1 MKIRMFL
8 DSIICAIDED
18 DAPKWKKIISCLI
31 WLFILGSLVVM
42 CLWCAY
48 VFAPISQ

>member
-1 MKIRMFL
+1 MNIRMFL

-18 DAPKWKKIISCLI
+18 DAPKWKKVVSCLI
-31 WLFILGSLVVM
+31 WLFILGSVVVM

-48 VFAPISQ
+48 IFGPISQ

>member
-18 DAPKWKKIISCLI
+18 DAPKWKKIISSLI

>member
-8 DSIICAIDED
+8 NGVICAIDED

-31 WLFILGSLVVM
+31 WLFILGSFVVM